1 MEKREPSYIIEKNVS
16 WGIQYRKTAWS
27 FLKRLKF
34 ELLYNPRIL
43 LLGINENSKSKNIY
57 ASQYSQQNYSQS
69 QDMEAT

>member
-27 FLKRLKF
+27 FFKRLKF